1 VSSGQLRQAVAGFAE
16 TYKHDPTFR
25 DIVWKLEQIMVELDL
40 LDISPGRREAR
51 LAARPNPAG
60 QEPTDRVEA
69 PAYVQET

>member
-1 VSSGQLRQAVAGFAE
+1 VSSGQLRSAVAGFAQ

-60 QEPTDRVEA
+60 QEPADRAEA
-69 PAYVQET
+69 PSHIA